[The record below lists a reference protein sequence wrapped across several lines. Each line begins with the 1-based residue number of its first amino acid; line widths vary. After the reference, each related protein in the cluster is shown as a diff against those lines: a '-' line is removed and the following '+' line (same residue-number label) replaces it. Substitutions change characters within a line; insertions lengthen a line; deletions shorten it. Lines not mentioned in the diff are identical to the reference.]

1 MHKSRFFSGI
11 ALLALSASGCGLAV
25 ASPERDVVVPA
36 EPTLIDFVDPAT
48 VIGLSTKTLTEGDS
62 AGSRYVHI
70 NYPEFAGATALNR
83 ELRDQANRQL
93 KSFEARTRDA
103 EPVSP
108 RPELNVDW
116 QLAAASP
123 EAVAVRLRTG
133 EFQGESWANSTRTF
147 WFDPHTREATGS
159 TGLLAGRAALVRL
172 AGLVREQL
180 AERGD
185 QAEEQLTE
193 HEDQAKEQLK
203 ERRDQ
208 TEEQLKERGDQT
220 EREGGD
226 KFDSMAFN
234 RRGDLVVEFDDCQVG
249 PCSLGRVAVAVP
261 AGRVAPLLSEL
272 GRQAQ
277 RSAREN
283 RAQGGDKPSFTPTT
297 DPDAVSNRAG
307 SVDCAKVKCVALTF
321 DDGPGP
327 YTGRLLDL
335 LRRERARAT
344 FFVVGSN
351 ATAQPALVR
360 RMSTEGHLVGN
371 HTWAHRDLSKQG
383 SSKITDTLGKTGDV
397 VSGIIGQLP
406 TLVRPP
412 YGAVSQQVGN
422 VAREMGLSLVTWDVD
437 TDDQNGGKAGD
448 IADRAVREAHPGA
461 IILMHDIHRETVDAV
476 PDILKRLRGK
486 GYSFV
491 TVPELYGS
499 AGMQAGRLYRSGNEL
514 PRKQPLT

>member
-1 MHKSRFFSGI
+1 MVI
-11 ALLALSASGCGLAV
+11 
-25 ASPERDVVVPA
+25 PA
-36 EPTLIDFVDPAT
+36 EPTMIDFVDPAT
-48 VIGLSTKTLTEGDS
+48 VIGLSTRTLTEGDNP
-62 AGSRYVHI
+62 GSRYVHI

-83 ELRDQANRQL
+83 ELRAQAERQL
-93 KSFEARTRDA
+93 REFRARTRDGG
-103 EPVSP
+103 PVSP

-116 QLAAASP
+116 QLAASSP

-133 EFQGESWANSTRTF
+133 EFQGESWANSTRTV
-147 WFDPHTREATGS
+147 WFDPHTGRATGS
-159 TGLLAGRAALVRL
+159 TGLLAGDAALRRFAALVR
-172 AGLVREQL
+172 
-180 AERGD
+180 
-185 QAEEQLTE
+185 
-193 HEDQAKEQLK
+193 
-203 ERRDQ
+203 
-208 TEEQLKERGDQT
+208 EQLKERGGQV
-220 EREGGD
+220 ERDGVTAGSE

-234 RRGDLVVEFDDCQVG
+234 RRGDLVVEFDDCQLG

-261 AGRVAPLLSEL
+261 AARVTPLLSEL
-272 GRQAQ
+272 GRRAQ
-277 RSAREN
+277 RSVREN
-283 RAQGGDKPSFTPTT
+283 RTHGGDTPTFTPTT

-335 LRRERARAT
+335 LKQGRARAT

-351 ATAQPALVR
+351 ATAQPAVVR
-360 RMSTEGHLVGN
+360 RMSVEGHLVGN

-383 SSKITDTLGKTGDV
+383 SSKITDTLVKTGDT
-397 VSGIIGQLP
+397 VSGIIGQTP
-406 TLVRPP
+406 KLVRPP

-422 VAREMGLSLVTWDVD
+422 VAREMGLSLVTWDID
-437 TDDQNGGKAGD
+437 TDDQNGAKVKD

-499 AGMQAGRLYRSGNEL
+499 VGMQAGRLYRSGNEL